1 MGLPEDPAAF
11 IAEAER
17 AINERDPA
25 AAASVYA
32 EHGLLESV
40 TDGAQ
45 DLHHGAADIRAAW
58 DGYIAAMAARDFKL
72 HKTLTAASGDTI
84 VNEWE
89 GTIGGR
95 TDSRGVEYWRFDG
108 NGRVYEHRMYSHLDV
123 KPLDSPLGRLRMAL
137 AQPAA
142 ALALLREQRR
152 RKPR

>member
-1 MGLPEDPAAF
+1 MGLPDDPAAF

-32 EHGLLESV
+32 EDGLLESV

-45 DLHHGAADIRAAW
+45 DVHRGAADIRRAW
-58 DGYIAAMAARDFKL
+58 EGYIAAMDARDFTL

-95 TDSRGVEYWRFDG
+95 TDSRGVEYWRFDAG
-108 NGRVYEHRMYSHLDV
+108 GRVYEHRMYSHLSV
-123 KPLDSPLGRLRMAL
+123 KPIESPVQRLRLAL
-137 AQPAA
+137 AYPLS

-152 RKPR
+152 RR